1 MARMAFMRKGDVLG
15 TFRKVAQ
22 RISTPDAKDMP
33 LRSVVNPSRE
43 EPYASITLVRICGG
57 FGSKKARFY
66 PDIVPTA
73 NNNHFMRRAQSSFWP
88 SAKARRLYPACHVV
102 SSVTLANTVH
112 FTKPHTLVGCN
123 KLAQMKL

>member
-1 MARMAFMRKGDVLG
+1 MAEMARMAFMRKGDVLG

-66 PDIVPTA
+66 PEYYANRQPT
-73 NNNHFMRRAQSSFWP
+73 RKVTQCRSWVY
-88 SAKARRLYPACHVV
+88 LYR
-102 SSVTLANTVH
+102 
-112 FTKPHTLVGCN
+112 
-123 KLAQMKL
+123 MD